1 MIWPRN
7 VVRGNLYCM
16 IIHSQ
21 LSCGLSRRFESQI
34 FLFGSPSIAEEVCLC
49 DLLREKR
56 TDVPRPNKYHQQTL
70 YESMQKKIKLPW
82 KVHFQFPW
90 LWTAGSWTG
99 RQWWR
104 RSCRSRRIRR
114 SRWPSA
120 RSEQG
125 PELASLPGRTSS
137 CSAAWPAA
145 SASGESSSPGGRK
158 WSWLSGSEFQ
168 LELVVF
174 RTRQSQSGNHLL
186 HGVIGWIWLNQP
198 SRDTIR
204 TLARLG
210 ISSLLPVSHQD
221 P

>member
-1 MIWPRN
+1 MVWGVGSNPRYFSL
-7 VVRGNLYCM
+7 VPPQ
-16 IIHSQ
+16 SQ
-21 LSCGLSRRFESQI
+21 RKFAFVTCSVWKGQMYP
-34 FLFGSPSIAEEVCLC
+34 GQ
-49 DLLREKR
+49 
-56 TDVPRPNKYHQQTL
+56 TNTTNRPYTNRC
-70 YESMQKKIKLPW
+70 KKVSFKLPE